1 MGTSAQGSHSVRAEA
16 FGWAGFD
23 GCVWAVI
30 ARRAAAAAVTNTVLL
45 LLAGE
50 WTKAEEDRV
59 LALNKETPGR
69 WAEIARQLG
78 GGSLQQHCA
87 RSLRGANFPR

>member
-1 MGTSAQGSHSVRAEA
+1 MFV
-16 FGWAGFD
+16 
-23 GCVWAVI
+23 VVI
-30 ARRAAAAAVTNTVLL
+30 ARRAAAAATNTVFL

-59 LALNKETPGR
+59 LALNKELPGR